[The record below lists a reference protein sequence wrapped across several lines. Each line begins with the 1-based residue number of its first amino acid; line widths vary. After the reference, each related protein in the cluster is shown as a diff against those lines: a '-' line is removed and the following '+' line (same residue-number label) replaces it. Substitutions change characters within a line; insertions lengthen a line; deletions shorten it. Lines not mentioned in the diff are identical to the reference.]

1 MNAYEF
7 LRKAFGEEEVM
18 HRNLYVQVEGAAER
32 YQVVRIN
39 EYNAKLFD
47 TNLEVRQIGSSTL
60 LSVIRVSFLNNT
72 LQRGRTL
79 LTLRR

>member
-1 MNAYEF
+1 MNAYDF
-7 LRKAFGEEEVM
+7 LRKAFGQNDVTS
-18 HRNLYVQVEGAAER
+18 RNLYVQVEGAAER

-47 TNLEVRQIGSSTL
+47 KYLSVKQIGRSSL
-60 LSVIRVSFLNNT
+60 LSVIGVSFT
-72 LQRGRTL
+72 RKTMRGGHTI